1 MTGWVNPSLLT
12 FIKTIHYPLNMLGFK
27 VFSLIQYGAPLPREA
42 PPPTGVIQ
50 GGYRVLLWLLKWSWL
65 TGDCK
70 IAPNSPITVYTCLNN
85 VTLLR
90 LPLKGNLHW
99 LDFFGEWVTFLLLH
113 ILSNFRTYPGYYRG
127 LELCN
132 SSKES
137 VFVVC
142 FSRELIEL
150 RRQTSAS
157 WMATPIYSLS
167 LSLAALFMHGS
178 GVRQGLNTIST

>member
-90 LPLKGNLHW
+90 LPLKGRASSAFWKLGLALW
-99 LDFFGEWVTFLLLH
+99 LALISGTSTNMFQKVKKHLCSRLPLFGWFWEQDNEETQARWLLH
-113 ILSNFRTYPGYYRG
+113 TDESKWAQTRPKEPFSWTQSNCQPT
-127 LELCN
+127 E
-132 SSKES
+132 
-137 VFVVC
+137 
-142 FSRELIEL
+142 
-150 RRQTSAS
+150 
-157 WMATPIYSLS
+157 
-167 LSLAALFMHGS
+167 
-178 GVRQGLNTIST
+178 